1 MINSKNQKFNLSKF
15 VEILFYAF
23 PLSFILG
30 NLILSLNLLAFVIF
44 ALLLIKREK
53 LTFNFNIAHWL
64 IVAFFLYI
72 FLSTTIQFLMPGF
85 LNEATK
91 DWPMEN
97 HPIFKSFL
105 LSNVLIMLHI
115 CLESLLLR

>member
-1 MINSKNQKFNLSKF
+1 MINLKNQKFNLTKF

-72 FLSTTIQFLMPGF
+72 FLSTTIQFL
-85 LNEATK
+85 
-91 DWPMEN
+91 
-97 HPIFKSFL
+97 I
-105 LSNVLIMLHI
+105 
-115 CLESLLLR
+115 